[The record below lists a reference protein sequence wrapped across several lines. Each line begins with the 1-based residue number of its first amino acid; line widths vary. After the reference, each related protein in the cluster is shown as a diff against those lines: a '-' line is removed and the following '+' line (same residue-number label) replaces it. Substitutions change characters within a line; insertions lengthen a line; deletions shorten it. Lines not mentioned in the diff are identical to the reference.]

1 MPGRAVSLAAV
12 FAAAM
17 AVALEA
23 EKAAMFA
30 AVTEDPWLTDRAAAT
45 ACEAACT
52 QGTSKLNRYNE
63 LYLPRDSMISLRV
76 EEWLRQTLQ
85 SLCHNYVTECELLRA
100 LQCTPGC
107 YWLRKKTAPPTSMP
121 ERWSAGCWSSR

>member
-23 EKAAMFA
+23 EKAATSA

-52 QGTSKLNRYNE
+52 QGTHKFNRCNRLE
-63 LYLPRDSMISLRV
+63 LP
-76 EEWLRQTLQ
+76 
-85 SLCHNYVTECELLRA
+85 
-100 LQCTPGC
+100 
-107 YWLRKKTAPPTSMP
+107 
-121 ERWSAGCWSSR
+121 SRMA